1 MEPVEVILK
10 NTFRS
15 LGLLLS
21 LGGMIVILDQWTK
34 RIVRTQL
41 QFGET
46 WVPWE
51 WLAPYA
57 RIVYWHNAG
66 AAFGMGQ
73 NFSLIFTVLAIVV
86 ACAILVYYPQIPT
99 EDWPL
104 RIALG
109 LQFGGALGNL
119 IDRLTIGF
127 VTDFISVGN
136 FPVFNIADSSISIG
150 VVVLI
155 SGMWIME
162 RRQKLKQT
170 QTVGTDHH
178 PNAPISEEDIFSD

>member
-1 MEPVEVILK
+1 MKKSFRPLFLLLVIGGCVIL
-10 NTFRS
+10 
-15 LGLLLS
+15 
-21 LGGMIVILDQWTK
+21 LDQWTK
-34 RIVRTQL
+34 NIIRSQL

-46 WVPWE
+46 WMPWD

-57 RIVYWHNAG
+57 RIVYWHNSG

-73 NFSLIFTVLAIVV
+73 NLSFIFTILAIVV
-86 ACAILVYYPQIPT
+86 AFAILLYYPQIPS

-104 RIALG
+104 RTALA
-109 LQFGGALGNL
+109 LQFGGAIGNL
-119 IDRLTIGF
+119 IDRLTIGY

-155 SGMWIME
+155 GGMWIME
-162 RRQKLKQT
+162 RKQKSDSKDITESQNIQNVT
-170 QTVGTDHH
+170 IPD
-178 PNAPISEEDIFSD
+178 EEF